1 MPERTKM
8 KSRFHLRI
16 LWPFMLVFVF
26 SLAAFV
32 LLVPFVQNTLS
43 AKAETSGT
51 QVSYMPPLFALVF
64 LILAVGAPDRSAD
77 KYPLHQP
84 TSQCFGG
91 SD

>member
-51 QVSYMPPLFALVF
+51 QVSYMPPSSRL
-64 LILAVGAPDRSAD
+64 
-77 KYPLHQP
+77 
-84 TSQCFGG
+84 CF
-91 SD
+91 